1 MVPTN
6 ILLYRRYDLKFFYPH
21 GTQLHNIQTIKSQF
35 VPSHTKKKKP
45 LIKIECKT
53 PPSPTTKKVKVKQYI
68 KNKTKILIVKYKK
81 PAYPSPTHHKKK
93 NLSTEKQIDTLKQ
106 QQIK

>member
-1 MVPTN
+1 MN
-6 ILLYRRYDLKFFYPH
+6 AKLL
-21 GTQLHNIQTIKSQF
+21 
-35 VPSHTKKKKP
+35 
-45 LIKIECKT
+45 
-53 PPSPTTKKVKVKQYI
+53 PPPQTKKVKVKQYI